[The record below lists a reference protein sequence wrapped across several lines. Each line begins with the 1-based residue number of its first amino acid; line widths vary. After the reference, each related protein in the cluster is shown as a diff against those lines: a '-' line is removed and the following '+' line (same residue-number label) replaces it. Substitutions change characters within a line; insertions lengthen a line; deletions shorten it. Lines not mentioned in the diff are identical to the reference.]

1 MNINQSMWSYFLE
14 GNGDDDKVKLI
25 YFGRNIYLS
34 EFKDSVLRTAS
45 FLKSRG
51 IQKGDVVSIML
62 PNTPEAVFALYA
74 TNAIGAIANF
84 IDPRIGELALYK
96 ILQATKPKL
105 IFILDMVFSK
115 HKDIIEKQNIHAIL
129 CNIFSYAKGSYK
141 IIEALLKVP
150 KTPYFKDTLRNLP
163 LSESIINDGC
173 IPAIYLNSGGT
184 TGEPKTAVFNSRAFN
199 SISRGVIMAI
209 HPEDTFNPLNDSMLM
224 MLPIFH
230 SFGLGVA
237 VHGILPAFKAVILP
251 RFSADKALKLI
262 GKHKI
267 THLAGIPYMYKKMME
282 SKHFIRKNISS
293 VDYLFCGGDR
303 LLPDIKEHTNRRFK
317 ELGSKAEI
325 LEGYGLTETASVVS
339 VNLKGINNILT
350 QGPPLYNNVIK
361 IADKK
366 GREYPV
372 GEIGEIHIKSDS
384 LMIGYL
390 NDNKTNAK
398 VMYTDSN
405 GVRWLKTSD
414 LGKVDENGYLYF
426 SERENRTVKIA
437 ANMVFPSAIEA
448 VVNSLDEVS
457 NSCAARALDKDDKP
471 FIKLI
476 VVAAGSEYES
486 LETINKIHEVIEKN
500 LSKYEV
506 PREINFVSSLKL
518 TPLGKVDYKS
528 YETNFI

>member
-1 MNINQSMWSYFLE
+1 MNIHQSMWSYFLE

-25 YFGRNIYLS
+25 YFDRKIYLS
-34 EFKDSVLRTAS
+34 EIKDAVLRTAS

-51 IQKGDVVSIML
+51 IQQGDVISIML
-62 PNTPEAVFALYA
+62 PNMPEAVFALYA
-74 TNAIGAIANF
+74 INAIGAIANF

-105 IFILDMVFSK
+105 IFIFDMVYHK
-115 HKDIIEKQNIHAIL
+115 HKDIIEKQNIHPLL
-129 CNIFSYAKGSYK
+129 CNIFTYAKGIYK
-141 IIEALLKVP
+141 LIEPFIKVS
-150 KTPYFKDTLRNLP
+150 KTPYFKDTQRNLP
-163 LSESIINDGC
+163 LSTIISNDGSL
-173 IPAIYLNSGGT
+173 AAVYLNSGGT
-184 TGEPKTAVFNSRAFN
+184 TGEPKTAVFNSIAFN

-209 HPEDTFNPLNDSMLM
+209 HPGETYDPINDSMLM

-230 SFGLGVA
+230 SFGLGVS
-237 VHGILPAFKAVILP
+237 VHGILKGIKAVILP

-262 GKHKI
+262 GKYKI

-282 SKHFIRKNISS
+282 SKFFIQKNVTSIKH
-293 VDYLFCGGDR
+293 VFCGGDR
-303 LLPDIKEHTNRRFK
+303 LIPEFKSQINLRFK
-317 ELGSKAEI
+317 ELNSDAEV
-325 LEGYGLTETASVVS
+325 LEGYGLTETASVIS
-339 VNLKGINNILT
+339 VNLKGTNNLLT

-366 GREYPV
+366 GKELPT

-390 NDNKTNAK
+390 NDKKTNSK
-398 VMYTDSN
+398 VLYTDQDGN
-405 GVRWLKTSD
+405 RWIKTSD

-448 VVNSLDEVS
+448 VVNSLDEIS
-457 NSCAARALDKDDKP
+457 NSCAARALDKEDKP

-476 VVAAGSEYES
+476 VVATGSENET
-486 LETINKIHEVIEKN
+486 LQTINKIHAVIEKN
-500 LSKYEV
+500 LSKYEI
-506 PREINFVSSLKL
+506 PREIQFVSSIKL